1 MNSTVIRDLELMVMR
16 SKYFQELKGIRVHY
30 IELARRKHVFC
41 NVGIYIPFTTGEFFS
56 YQRLG
61 VDMYA

>member
-1 MNSTVIRDLELMVMR
+1 MR
-16 SKYFQELKGIRVHY
+16 SKYYQKLKGIRIHY

-41 NVGIYIPFTTGEFFS
+41 NVGITIPFTIGEFFS